1 MNSELNNLEWFKAGF
16 ETYNPT
22 PDILLK
28 IESSLKNYII
38 EVVIDLDCK
47 DVQFLIPK
55 LFKTLYLCEI
65 SDYKI
70 YHVDKN
76 ILPVNINESLTKIEK
91 VPTIIFTK
99 NNKEQFRVTEKTI
112 YTSSIEKE
120 IELILSEKFKNK

>member
-55 LFKTLYLCEI
+55 LFKTLYLSETTNYMI
-65 SDYKI
+65 HKI
-70 YHVDKN
+70 DLKK
-76 ILPVNINESLTKIEK
+76 LPAAINTYRIEK
-91 VPTIIFTK
+91 SPTIIFSNNGKEHFRITEKIIHSISIENEIEMLLMK
-99 NNKEQFRVTEKTI
+99 NN
-112 YTSSIEKE
+112 
-120 IELILSEKFKNK
+120 

>member
-1 MNSELNNLEWFKAGF
+1 MNSELNNLEWFKPGF
-16 ETYNPT
+16 ETYKPT
-22 PDILLK
+22 TDILLK
-28 IESSLKNYII
+28 IESGLKNYII

-55 LFKTLYLCEI
+55 LFKTLYLCHI
-65 SDYKI
+65 IPYKI

-99 NNKEQFRVTEKTI
+99 NKKEQFRVTEKI
-112 YTSSIEKE
+112 VHTSTIEKE
-120 IELILSEKFKNK
+120 IEVMLLKKYN